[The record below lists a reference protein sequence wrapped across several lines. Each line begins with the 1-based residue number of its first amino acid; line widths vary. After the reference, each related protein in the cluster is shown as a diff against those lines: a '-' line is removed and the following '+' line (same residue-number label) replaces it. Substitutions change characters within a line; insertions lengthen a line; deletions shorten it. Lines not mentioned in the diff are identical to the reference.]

1 MINRIILLLICCI
14 APSLLW
20 AQPVC
25 ITDIITTKQ
34 PAARAKLTKLLFKI
48 YDIELWH
55 DHKEWEPQQAYALHI
70 IYYQNV
76 SKQEFVD
83 YTIKELK
90 LNPDVTPEM
99 ITQFERKLSFIY
111 PDVKKMDSLTAV
123 NVPGEGVLL
132 CHNENKLGWMR
143 EEALVLP
150 FFNIWLGRHSSEP
163 VIRNTLLKP
172 RN

>member
-1 MINRIILLLICCI
+1 M
-14 APSLLW
+14 PSALW
-20 AQPVC
+20 SQPTCVN
-25 ITDIITTKQ
+25 DIIKSEK
-34 PAARAKLTKLLFKI
+34 PASRAKLQKLLFDI

-55 DHKEWEPQQAYALHI
+55 DYKEWEPQKPYALHI

-90 LNPDVTPEM
+90 LNPDVTSDM

-111 PDVKKMDSLTAV
+111 PDVQKMDTITAV
-123 NVPGEGVLL
+123 NVPEEGILL

-143 EEALVLP
+143 EKELVLP

-163 VIRNTLLKP
+163 VIRNKLLKP
-172 RN
+172 RK